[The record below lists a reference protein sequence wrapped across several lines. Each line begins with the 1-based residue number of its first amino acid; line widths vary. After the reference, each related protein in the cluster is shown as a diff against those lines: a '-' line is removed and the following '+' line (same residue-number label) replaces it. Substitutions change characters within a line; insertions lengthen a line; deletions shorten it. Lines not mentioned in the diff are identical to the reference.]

1 MMNSYVEHVRQPVG
15 RGAEKFFG
23 WFAWIITLGVTALS
37 LFAALVVLNN
47 PTNINR
53 LETLIEQLMDKY

>member
-1 MMNSYVEHVRQPVG
+1 MNSYVEHVRQPVG

-47 PTNINR
+47 PTNMTNKSHV
-53 LETLIEQLMDKY
+53 TLVKYMR